1 MLLFRPLRTI
11 ETKRLAAFY
20 IGEENFK
27 NGLTK
32 GLLRRILAKARK
44 IRTSIKKEERA
55 KDRQI
60 DKYLHEDQ

>member
-11 ETKRLAAFY
+11 ETKRLAAYY
-20 IGEENFK
+20 IGEDKFQ

-55 KDRQI
+55 KDRHL
-60 DKYLHEDQ
+60 DKYFHEDT